1 MLVIAFS
8 LLFKDVVHFY
18 RYMAMTVRSKQIK
31 SLDVQSL
38 QFTQITEAVPPL
50 SLEQSFTWN
59 VFGDHLISFTL
70 SQHSNVKILVL
81 YISIGRERYALIQ
94 ILKLRKSSKKDAVFT
109 FSIEY

>member
-8 LLFKDVVHFY
+8 LLFKDLVHFY
-18 RYMAMTVRSKQIK
+18 RCMAMTVRSKQIK

-70 SQHSNVKILVL
+70 SQHSNAKILVL
-81 YISIGRERYALIQ
+81 YISIGRERNVLM
-94 ILKLRKSSKKDAVFT
+94 ILKLRKNSKKDAVFT

>member
-8 LLFKDVVHFY
+8 LLFKDLVHFY

-50 SLEQSFTWN
+50 SLEQSFAWN

-81 YISIGRERYALIQ
+81 YISLGREKCSNSDFKIA
-94 ILKLRKSSKKDAVFT
+94 KKFKKDAVFT